1 MNAEVKFLHS
11 GMTGAPTL
19 SGTAG
24 HMIAVLDACLVNGFG
39 LATVDSVVVSSGVAT
54 VTRAAGHPF
63 EIDAVAEISGATPS
77 GLNGQK
83 KVLSVTSTTYTFD
96 ATGVSNGA
104 ATGTISHKV
113 AALGWSK
120 EFSGTNLAAYKSVNV
135 AATACRLRVDD
146 TDTQSSRVVGYES
159 MSDVNTG
166 TGPFPT
172 SAQVSGG
179 AYWWKS
185 DAASSATRAWA
196 LFGDDRAFILWVGW
210 STNSAAYSMTT
221 FFGDFVSK
229 KSPDAFACMLTGES
243 TTPTAALRASD
254 LQFSNN
260 SASGVW
266 IPRAYFTLGS
276 SVAASKCAYFN
287 PSQGPNATSGV
298 ASGINFPNASD
309 NGIYLVPMYVAES
322 SALRG
327 TIPGIYY
334 CPMTGLS
341 GVFAQRERITGVT
354 GLSGKA
360 LRAINNSGGPAF
372 IDVTGPWRA

>member
-1 MNAEVKFLHS
+1 MSAEVKFLHS

-96 ATGVSNGA
+96 ATGVSDGT
-104 ATGTISHKV
+104 ATGTISHKL

-146 TDTQSSRVVGYES
+146 TGTQSSRVVGYET
-159 MSDVNTG
+159 MTDVNTG
-166 TGPFPT
+166 AGPFPT
-172 SAQVSGG
+172 AAQVSGG

-185 DAASSATRAWA
+185 DAASSATRSWV
-196 LFGDDRAFILWVGW
+196 LVGDDRAFILWVGW

-229 KSPDAFACMLTGES
+229 KSPDAFGCMLSGAS
-243 TTPTAALRASD
+243 TTPSASLQGSD

-260 SASGVW
+260 SATGVW
-266 IPRAYFTLGS
+266 IPRAYFAIGGA
-276 SVAASKCAYFN
+276 VAATKNAYFN
-287 PSQGPNATSGV
+287 PSQGPNATSGN
-298 ASGINFPNASD
+298 ASGITFPNPTD
-309 NGIYLVPMYVAES
+309 NGIYLVPMYVVES
-322 SALRG
+322 SSLRG
-327 TIPGIYY
+327 VIPGIHY
-334 CPMTGLS
+334 CPMSGVGGVFSQRERVTGITGLS
-341 GVFAQRERITGVT
+341 GR
-354 GLSGKA
+354 A
-360 LRAINNSGGPAF
+360 LRALNNSAGPAF
-372 IDVTGPWRA
+372 IDVTGPWR